1 MSSVDDIIILI
12 MTNSSPK
19 IAVLIPCY
27 NEASTIAKVVSDF
40 RSALP
45 EATVYVYDNNSTD
58 HTSMEASK
66 AGAVVCNEY
75 RQGKGNVVRS
85 MFHDIQADCYL
96 MVDGDDTY
104 PMEFAPEMV
113 DKVLNHNADMVVG
126 DRLSSTYFSEN
137 KRPFHNM
144 GNSLVRSSIN
154 RLFGCNVKDIMTG
167 FRAFSY
173 GFVKTFPVL
182 SKGFEI
188 ETEMTIHAVYNHMQ
202 IDNVVVEYRDR
213 PEGSVSKLNTYSDG
227 FRVLGTIFRLYR
239 DYKPF
244 GFFSLFALLL
254 AVISVLFFIPVLLE
268 YIATGLVLKFPT
280 LIVCGFVMLAAIQS
294 FFAGLMLSNM
304 AQKNRRDFEYRYT
317 LVCEKERRQREEE

>member
-1 MSSVDDIIILI
+1 MD
-12 MTNSSPK
+12 K

-27 NEASTIAKVVSDF
+27 NEEKTIAKVVADAKA
-40 RSALP
+40 ALP
-45 EATVYVYDNNSTD
+45 EAVIYVYDNNSTD
-58 HTSMEASK
+58 RTVELARE
-66 AGAVVCNEY
+66 AGAVIRHEY
-75 RQGKGNVVRS
+75 MQGKGNVIRR
-85 MFHDIQADCYL
+85 MFREVEARCYI

-113 DKVLNHNADMVVG
+113 DKVLHHNADMVVG

-144 GNSLVRSSIN
+144 GNSLVRASIN
-154 RLFGCNVKDIMTG
+154 RLFQCDIKDIMTG

-173 GFVKTFPVL
+173 GFVKTFPIL

-188 ETEMTIHAVYNHMQ
+188 ETEMTIHAVYNQLQ
-202 IDNVVVEYRDR
+202 IDNVIVDYRDR
-213 PEGSVSKLNTYSDG
+213 PEGSVSKLNTYADG

-239 DYKPF
+239 DYTPF

-254 AVISVLFFIPVLLE
+254 AVVSVLFFIPVLAE
-268 YIATGLVLKFPT
+268 YFATGLVLKFPT

-294 FFAGLMLSNM
+294 FFAGLMLSNS

-317 LVCEKERRQREEE
+317 LVCEKELRQREEK

>member
-1 MSSVDDIIILI
+1 MD
-12 MTNSSPK
+12 K

-27 NEASTIAKVVSDF
+27 NEEKTIAKVVADAKA
-40 RSALP
+40 ALP
-45 EATVYVYDNNSTD
+45 EAVIYVYDNNSTD
-58 HTSMEASK
+58 RTVELARE
-66 AGAVVCNEY
+66 AGAVIRHEY
-75 RQGKGNVVRS
+75 MQGKGNVIRR
-85 MFHDIQADCYL
+85 MFREVEARCYI

-113 DKVLNHNADMVVG
+113 DKVLHHNADMVVG

-144 GNSLVRSSIN
+144 GNSLVRASIN
-154 RLFGCNVKDIMTG
+154 RLFQCDIKDIMTG

-173 GFVKTFPVL
+173 GFVKTFPIL

-188 ETEMTIHAVYNHMQ
+188 ETEMTIHAVYNQLQ
-202 IDNVVVEYRDR
+202 IDNVIVDYRDR
-213 PEGSVSKLNTYSDG
+213 PEGSVSKLNTYADG

-254 AVISVLFFIPVLLE
+254 AVVSVLFFIPVLAE
-268 YIATGLVLKFPT
+268 YFATGLVLKFPT

-294 FFAGLMLSNM
+294 FFAGLMLSNS

-317 LVCEKERRQREEE
+317 LVCEKELKQREEK

>member
-1 MSSVDDIIILI
+1 MD
-12 MTNSSPK
+12 K

-27 NEASTIAKVVSDF
+27 NEEKTIAKVIQDT

-45 EATVYVYDNNSTD
+45 EAVVYVYDNNSTD
-58 HTSMEASK
+58 RTAEIAK
-66 AGAVVCNEY
+66 AQGAVVRHEY
-75 RQGKGNVVRS
+75 MQGKGNVIRR
-85 MFHDIQADCYL
+85 MFREIDAQCYV

-104 PMEFAPEMV
+104 PMEFSPEMV
-113 DKVLNHNADMVVG
+113 DKVLYRNADMVVG
-126 DRLSSTYFSEN
+126 DRLSSTYFEEN

-144 GNSLVRSSIN
+144 GNSLVRASIN
-154 RLFGCNVKDIMTG
+154 HLFGCEIKDIMTG

-202 IDNVVVEYRDR
+202 IDNVIVEYRDR

-227 FRVLGTIFRLYR
+227 FKVLGTIFRLYR

-244 GFFSLFALLL
+244 GFFSLMAFLL
-254 AVISVLFFIPVLLE
+254 AAIAVAFFIPVLFE
-268 YIATGLVLKFPT
+268 FMKTGLVLKFPT
-280 LIVCGFVMLAAIQS
+280 LIVCGFVMMAAIQS
-294 FFAGLMLSNM
+294 FFAGLILANM
-304 AQKNRRDFEYRYT
+304 AMKNRRDFEYRFT
-317 LVCEKERRQREEE
+317 LVCEKERRGQQEGKGEEH

>member
-1 MSSVDDIIILI
+1 MD
-12 MTNSSPK
+12 K

-27 NEASTIAKVVSDF
+27 NEEKTIAKVVADAKA
-40 RSALP
+40 ALP
-45 EATVYVYDNNSTD
+45 EAVIYVYDNNSTD
-58 HTSMEASK
+58 RTVELARE
-66 AGAVVCNEY
+66 AGAVIRHEY
-75 RQGKGNVVRS
+75 MQGKGNVIRR
-85 MFHDIQADCYL
+85 MFREVEARCYI

-113 DKVLNHNADMVVG
+113 DKVLHHNADMVVG

-144 GNSLVRSSIN
+144 GNSLVRASIN
-154 RLFGCNVKDIMTG
+154 RLFQCDIKDIMTG
-167 FRAFSY
+167 FRTFSY
-173 GFVKTFPVL
+173 GFVKTFPIL

-188 ETEMTIHAVYNHMQ
+188 ETEMTIHAVYNQLQ
-202 IDNVVVEYRDR
+202 IDNVIVDYRDR
-213 PEGSVSKLNTYSDG
+213 PEGSVSKLNTYADG

-254 AVISVLFFIPVLLE
+254 AVVSVLFFIPVLAE
-268 YIATGLVLKFPT
+268 YFATGLVLKFPT

-294 FFAGLMLSNM
+294 FFAGLMLSNS

-317 LVCEKERRQREEE
+317 LVCEKELRQRKEK